1 MSAPTPTGARDGPP
15 SGADVGGAAAPDV
28 GSPESQSRELGPVR
42 NRRSRDSSQGRRPWQ
57 LVVFALAAF
66 TTIPVLLVVGSLLT
80 PDRDVWAFL
89 IDLGLGSMVITTIA
103 LVTVVVTG
111 STALGAGLAWL
122 VGRHHFPGQ
131 RWFSWL
137 LVLPLAVPA
146 YVMGF
151 VYIGLLD
158 HPGPLQSGLRS
169 VFGPDVW
176 FPEVRSFGACAL
188 VLIVALYPYPYIL
201 ARAALREQSATT
213 YDAARALGA
222 GPLSAARLIVLPLA
236 RPSLAAGGLLV
247 AMETL
252 TDFATVQYFG
262 VQTVSV
268 GIHQVWVGMYDRAA
282 AAELAG
288 VVLMFAVL
296 VLAFER
302 IGRGSAK
309 FHQQGGGG
317 RSLEPVRLVGGRAK
331 AATAVCLLVIAVTF
345 VVPVVQLIVWTGP
358 IVGAEG
364 LDARYLEYVG
374 NSAIIAAAV
383 AAACVVVGVVLASAT
398 RLGGGRWTG
407 WLAKSA
413 TVGYAVPGPVVAIG
427 VLIVLAAADSLLDA
441 LGVAWGGVLVTGTLV
456 GLLYA
461 YVIRFLA
468 LAWSSLDAGL
478 EKVSPS
484 LTAAALVLG
493 TKPLGVMRRV
503 HVPLLRPGVGVALVL
518 VAVDTLKELPIMLLL
533 RPFGFET
540 LAVWVF
546 QLAAESRW
554 EVAGLPA
561 LTIIAIALV
570 PILLVFRHT
579 LAVPDPAVS
588 VHHDSERPPAS

>member
-1 MSAPTPTGARDGPP
+1 MSAATHPAPP
-15 SGADVGGAAAPDV
+15 GTDGAA
-28 GSPESQSRELGPVR
+28 SPMPQGPSSTRRDLGPGKRVK
-42 NRRSRDSSQGRRPWQ
+42 NTAGDGRRPWQ
-57 LVVFALAAF
+57 LVVLALAVL
-66 TTIPVLLVVGSLLT
+66 TTVPVLLVVGSLLT
-80 PDRDVWAFL
+80 PDAATWSFL
-89 IDLGLGSMVITTIA
+89 VDLGLTSMVLTTLA
-103 LVTVVVTG
+103 LVLVVVTG
-111 STALGAGLAWL
+111 SIVMGAGLAWL
-122 VGRHHFPGQ
+122 VGRYRFPGQ

-158 HPGPLQSGLRS
+158 HPGPIQTGLRQ

-188 VLIVALYPYPYIL
+188 VLIIALYPYPYIL
-201 ARAALREQSATT
+201 ARAALREQSSTT

-222 GPLSAARLIVLPLA
+222 GPLTAARLVVLPLA

-252 TDFATVQYFG
+252 TDFATVQYFN

-268 GIHQVWVGMYDRAA
+268 GIHQVWVGMYNRVAA
-282 AAELAG
+282 SELAG

-302 IGRGSAK
+302 IGRGGAR

-317 RSLEPVRLVGGRAK
+317 RSLEPALLVGRKAR
-331 AATAVCLLVIAVTF
+331 AATALCLAVIAVTF
-345 VVPVVQLIVWTGP
+345 VVPVVQLLVWTGP
-358 IVGAEG
+358 LLGEDGV
-364 LDARYLEYVG
+364 DSRYLGYVA
-374 NSAIIAAAV
+374 NSAMIAGVVAV
-383 AAACVVVGVVLASAT
+383 ACVLVGIVLASST
-398 RLGGGRWTG
+398 RLGGGKWTG
-407 WLAKSA
+407 RLARSA

-427 VLIVLAAADSLLDA
+427 VLIVLSTADALLDA
-441 LGVAWGGVLVTGTLV
+441 IGLDWGGVLITGTLF

-461 YVIRFLA
+461 YIIRFLA
-468 LAWSSLDAGL
+468 VAWSSLDAGL

-484 LTAAALVLG
+484 LTAAALTLG
-493 TKPLGVMRRV
+493 TRPLGVMRRV
-503 HVPLLRPGVGVALVL
+503 HFPLVRPGVGVALVL

-546 QLAAESRW
+546 ELAAESRW
-554 EVAGLPA
+554 ETAGLPA
-561 LTIIAIALV
+561 LTIIAVALV
-570 PILLVFRHT
+570 PIILVFRHT
-579 LAVPDPAVS
+579 LAVP
-588 VHHDSERPPAS
+588 

>member
-1 MSAPTPTGARDGPP
+1 MSLSQESR
-15 SGADVGGAAAPDV
+15 AAT
-28 GSPESQSRELGPVR
+28 STRHTLGPKRLR
-42 NRRSRDSSQGRRPWQ
+42 NTGDGRRRWQ
-57 LVVFALAAF
+57 IVVLALALI
-66 TTIPVLLVVGSLLT
+66 TTLPVLLVVGSLLT
-80 PDRDVWAFL
+80 PDLSVWGFL
-89 IDLGLGSMVITTIA
+89 VDLGLTSMVLTTLA
-103 LVTVVVTG
+103 LVTVVVAG
-111 STALGAGLAWL
+111 SVAMGAGLAWL
-122 VGRHHFPGQ
+122 VGKYRFPGQ
-131 RWFSWL
+131 RWFSWM

-158 HPGPLQSGLRS
+158 HPGPIQSGLRA

-176 FPEVRSFGACAL
+176 FPEVRSFAVCAI
-188 VLIVALYPYPYIL
+188 VLIIALYPYPYIL

-222 GPLSAARLIVLPLA
+222 GPLRAAWQVVLPLA

-268 GIHQVWVGMYDRAA
+268 GIHQVWVGMYNRAA

-296 VLAFER
+296 VLALER
-302 IGRGSAK
+302 IGRGGAR

-317 RSLEPVRLVGGRAK
+317 HSLEPATLTGRQARG
-331 AATAVCLLVIAVTF
+331 ATALCLSVIALTF
-345 VVPVVQLIVWTGP
+345 VVPVTQLLVWTGP
-358 IVGAEG
+358 LIGDGG
-364 LDARYLEYVG
+364 LDSRYLGYLG
-374 NSAIIAAAV
+374 NSAMIAGIVAV
-383 AAACVVVGVVLASAT
+383 TCVVVGVVLASAT

-407 WLAKSA
+407 WMARSA

-427 VLIVLAAADSLLDA
+427 VLIVLSGADSILDA
-441 LGVAWGGVLVTGTLV
+441 FGINWGGVLITGTLF

-461 YVIRFLA
+461 YVIRFVA

-484 LTAAALVLG
+484 LTAAALTLG
-493 TKPLGVMRRV
+493 IKPLGVMRRV
-503 HVPLLRPGVGVALVL
+503 HLPLLGPGVGVALVL

-546 QLAAESRW
+546 ELASESRW
-554 EVAGLPA
+554 ETAGLPA
-561 LTIIAIALV
+561 LTIIVVALV
-570 PILLVFRHT
+570 PIVLVFRHT
-579 LAVPDPAVS
+579 LAVPDLEKS
-588 VHHDSERPPAS
+588 ESDS

>member
-1 MSAPTPTGARDGPP
+1 M
-15 SGADVGGAAAPDV
+15 
-28 GSPESQSRELGPVR
+28 L
-42 NRRSRDSSQGRRPWQ
+42 
-57 LVVFALAAF
+57 ALALL
-66 TTIPVLLVVGSLLT
+66 TTVPVLLVVGSLLT
-80 PDRDVWAFL
+80 PDREVWSFL
-89 IDLGLGSMVITTIA
+89 IDLGLSSMVLTTVA
-103 LVTVVVTG
+103 LVTTVVLGSVT
-111 STALGAGLAWL
+111 LGAGLAWL
-122 VGRHHFPGQ
+122 VGRHQFPGQ

-158 HPGPLQSGLRS
+158 HPGPVQSGLRQL
-169 VFGPDVW
+169 FGDDVW
-176 FPEVRSFGACAL
+176 FPEVRSFWVCAL
-188 VLIVALYPYPYIL
+188 VLVIALYPYPYIL

-213 YDAARALGA
+213 FDAARALGA
-222 GPLSAARLIVLPLA
+222 GPLTAARLVVLPLA

-268 GIHQVWVGMYDRAA
+268 GIHQVWVGMYNRAA
-282 AAELAG
+282 ASELAG

-296 VLAFER
+296 VLALER
-302 IGRGSAK
+302 IGRGGAR

-317 RSLEPVRLVGGRAK
+317 HSLEPARLTGRA
-331 AATAVCLLVIAVTF
+331 AAMATACCATVIGVTF
-345 VVPVVQLIVWTGP
+345 VVPVVQLVLWSGP
-358 IVGAEG
+358 VVGSG
-364 LDARYLEYVG
+364 GMDGRYLGYVG
-374 NSAIIAAAV
+374 NSAMIAGVVALTCVAV
-383 AAACVVVGVVLASAT
+383 GIVLASAS
-398 RLGGGRWTG
+398 RLAGGRWTT
-407 WLAKSA
+407 WLARSA

-427 VLIVLAAADSLLDA
+427 VLIVLAGADAVLDA
-441 LGVAWGGVLVTGTLV
+441 AGLALGGVLITGTV
-456 GLLYA
+456 AGLLYA

-484 LTAAALVLG
+484 LTAAALALG
-493 TKPLGVMRRV
+493 SSPLRVMRRV
-503 HVPLLRPGVGVALVL
+503 HLPLLRPGVGVALVL

-554 EVAGLPA
+554 QSAGLPA
-561 LTIIAIALV
+561 LTIIAVALV
-570 PILLVFRHT
+570 PIVLVFRHT
-579 LAVPDPAVS
+579 LAVPDPN
-588 VHHDSERPPAS
+588 RPDTGHGGGTSADAAAADVTDTTESAPAR

>member
-1 MSAPTPTGARDGPP
+1 MSTPEQVDVVGRPLPVPGSSRHVL
-15 SGADVGGAAAPDV
+15 SGKRRP
-28 GSPESQSRELGPVR
+28 R
-42 NRRSRDSSQGRRPWQ
+42 NTAGDGRRRWQ
-57 LVVFALAAF
+57 FVVLALALL

-80 PDRDVWAFL
+80 PDRETWGFL
-89 IDLGLGSMVITTIA
+89 VDLGLASMVFTTLA
-103 LVTVVVTG
+103 LVAVVVSG
-111 STALGAGLAWL
+111 SIVVGAGLAWL
-122 VGRHHFPGQ
+122 VGRHQFPGH

-158 HPGPLQSGLRS
+158 HPGPIQSGLRQ

-188 VLIVALYPYPYIL
+188 VLIISLYPYPYIL
-201 ARAALREQSATT
+201 ARAALREQSSTT

-222 GPLSAARLIVLPLA
+222 GPLTAARLVVLPLA

-282 AAELAG
+282 ASELAG

-302 IGRGSAK
+302 IGRGNAR

-317 RSLEPVRLVGGRAK
+317 RSLEPAVLRGRQAR
-331 AATAVCLLVIAVTF
+331 AATVLCMAVIAVTF
-345 VVPVVQLIVWTGP
+345 VVPVVQLVIWSGP
-358 IVGAEG
+358 IIGEG
-364 LDARYLEYVG
+364 GIDSRYVG
-374 NSAIIAAAV
+374 YLANSAMIAGIV
-383 AAACVVVGVVLASAT
+383 ALACVIVGVVLASAT
-398 RLGGGRWTG
+398 RLGGGRWTSR
-407 WLAKSA
+407 LARSA

-427 VLIVLAAADSLLDA
+427 VLIVLSGADSLLDA
-441 LGVAWGGVLVTGTLV
+441 IGVAWGGVLVTGTLF

-484 LTAAALVLG
+484 LTAAALTLG
-493 TKPLGVMRRV
+493 TRPLGVMRRV
-503 HVPLLRPGVGVALVL
+503 HLPLIRPGVGVALVL

-546 QLAAESRW
+546 ELAAESRW
-554 EVAGLPA
+554 ESAGLPA
-561 LTIIAIALV
+561 LTIIAVALV

-579 LAVPDPAVS
+579 LAVPDLESEPA
-588 VHHDSERPPAS
+588 P

>member
-1 MSAPTPTGARDGPP
+1 MSQTTGQPEPARPDPARPMSTRPVSARHELNGP
-15 SGADVGGAAAPDV
+15 
-28 GSPESQSRELGPVR
+28 RR
-42 NRRSRDSSQGRRPWQ
+42 RRSTASEGRRSWQ
-57 LVVFALAAF
+57 LVVLVLALL

-80 PDRDVWAFL
+80 PSQGVWGFL
-89 IDLGLGSMVITTIA
+89 MDLGLTSMVLTTLA

-111 STALGAGLAWL
+111 SIVVGAGLAWL
-122 VGRHHFPGQ
+122 VGRYRFPGQ

-158 HPGPLQSGLRS
+158 HPGPIQTGLRQL
-169 VFGPDVW
+169 FGPDVW
-176 FPEVRSFGACAL
+176 FPEVRSFAACAA
-188 VLIVALYPYPYIL
+188 VLIIALYPYPYIL
-201 ARAALREQSATT
+201 ARAALREQSSTT

-222 GPLSAARLIVLPLA
+222 GPLTAARLVVLPLA

-282 AAELAG
+282 ASELAG

-296 VLAFER
+296 VLALER
-302 IGRGSAK
+302 IGRGSAR

-317 RSLEPVRLVGGRAK
+317 HTLEPATLTGRSAR
-331 AATAVCLLVIAVTF
+331 AATSICVAVIALTF
-345 VVPVVQLIVWTGP
+345 VVPVVQLMIWSGP
-358 IVGAEG
+358 IIGAG
-364 LDARYLEYVG
+364 GVDGRYLNYLG
-374 NSAIIAAAV
+374 NSAMIAAIV
-383 AAACVVVGVVLASAT
+383 ALTCVVVGVVLASST
-398 RLGGGRWTG
+398 RLGGGTWTRWM
-407 WLAKSA
+407 ARSA

-427 VLIVLAAADSLLDA
+427 VLIVLSSADALFDA
-441 LGVAWGGVLVTGTLV
+441 LGLGFGGILVTGTLF

-484 LTAAALVLG
+484 LTAAALTLG
-493 TKPLGVMRRV
+493 TRPLGVMRRV
-503 HVPLLRPGVGVALVL
+503 HLPLLRPGLGVALVL

-546 QLAAESRW
+546 QLASESRW
-554 EVAGLPA
+554 ESAGLPA
-561 LTIIAIALV
+561 LTIIAVALV

-579 LAVPDPAVS
+579 LAVPETRADT
-588 VHHDSERPPAS
+588 VHHHGARDDSERQPV

>member
-1 MSAPTPTGARDGPP
+1 MSAATHPAPP
-15 SGADVGGAAAPDV
+15 GTDGAA
-28 GSPESQSRELGPVR
+28 SPMPQGPSST
-42 NRRSRDSSQGRRPWQ
+42 RRDLVPGKRVKNTAGDGRRPWQ
-57 LVVFALAAF
+57 LVVLALAVL
-66 TTIPVLLVVGSLLT
+66 TTVPVLLVVGSLLT
-80 PDRDVWAFL
+80 PDAATWSFL
-89 IDLGLGSMVITTIA
+89 VDLGLTSMVLTTLA
-103 LVTVVVTG
+103 LVLVVVTG
-111 STALGAGLAWL
+111 SIVMGAGLAWL
-122 VGRHHFPGQ
+122 VGRYRFPGQ

-158 HPGPLQSGLRS
+158 HPGPIQTGLRQ

-188 VLIVALYPYPYIL
+188 VLIIALYPYPYIL
-201 ARAALREQSATT
+201 ARAALREQSSTT

-222 GPLSAARLIVLPLA
+222 GPLTAARLVVLPLA

-252 TDFATVQYFG
+252 TDFATVQYFN

-268 GIHQVWVGMYDRAA
+268 GIHQVWVGMYNRVAA
-282 AAELAG
+282 SELAG

-302 IGRGSAK
+302 IGRGGAR

-317 RSLEPVRLVGGRAK
+317 RSLEPALLVGRKAR
-331 AATAVCLLVIAVTF
+331 AATALCLAVIAVTF
-345 VVPVVQLIVWTGP
+345 VVPVVQLLVWTGP
-358 IVGAEG
+358 LLGEDGV
-364 LDARYLEYVG
+364 DSRYLGYVA
-374 NSAIIAAAV
+374 NSAMIAGVVAV
-383 AAACVVVGVVLASAT
+383 ACVLVGIVLASST
-398 RLGGGRWTG
+398 RLGGGKWTG
-407 WLAKSA
+407 RLARSA

-427 VLIVLAAADSLLDA
+427 VLIVLSTADALLDA
-441 LGVAWGGVLVTGTLV
+441 IGLDWGGVLITGTLF

-461 YVIRFLA
+461 YIIRFLA
-468 LAWSSLDAGL
+468 VAWSSLDAGL

-484 LTAAALVLG
+484 LTAAALTLG
-493 TKPLGVMRRV
+493 TRPLGVMRRV
-503 HVPLLRPGVGVALVL
+503 HFPLVRPGVGVALVL

-546 QLAAESRW
+546 ELAAESRW
-554 EVAGLPA
+554 ETAGLPA
-561 LTIIAIALV
+561 LTIIAVALV
-570 PILLVFRHT
+570 PIILVFRHT
-579 LAVPDPAVS
+579 LAVP
-588 VHHDSERPPAS
+588 

>member
-1 MSAPTPTGARDGPP
+1 MSTPAAGSTTQSLETEPQSATPSAARD
-15 SGADVGGAAAPDV
+15 
-28 GSPESQSRELGPVR
+28 LGPVR
-42 NRRSRDSSQGRRPWQ
+42 ARRSSDTSQGRKPWQ
-57 LVVFALAAF
+57 LVVLAVAVF

-80 PDRDVWAFL
+80 PDRDVWSFL
-89 IDLGLGSMVITTIA
+89 VDFGLGSMVVTTIA
-103 LVTVVVTG
+103 LVAVVVTG
-111 STALGAGLAWL
+111 SIVLGAGLAWL
-122 VGRHHFPGQ
+122 VGRHRFPGQ

-176 FPEVRSFGACAL
+176 FPEIRSFGACAI
-188 VLIVALYPYPYIL
+188 VLIIALYPYPYIL
-201 ARAALREQSATT
+201 ARAALREQSSTT

-222 GPLSAARLIVLPLA
+222 GPFTAARLVVLPLA

-302 IGRGSAK
+302 IGRGNAK

-317 RSLEPVRLVGGRAK
+317 RSLEQVQLLGRRAHL
-331 AATAVCLLVIAVTF
+331 ATATCLAVIAVTF

-358 IVGAEG
+358 IVGADG

-374 NSAIIAAAV
+374 NSAVIAAVV
-383 AAACVVVGVVLASAT
+383 AAACVVVGIVLASAT

-407 WLAKSA
+407 WMAKSA

-427 VLIVLAAADSLLDA
+427 VLIVFAAADSVLDA
-441 LGVAWGGVLVTGTLV
+441 LGLAWGGVLVGGSLL

-493 TKPLGVMRRV
+493 TKPLGVLRRV

-561 LTIIAIALV
+561 LTIVAIALV

-579 LAVPDPAVS
+579 LAVPDPTVPAPTS
-588 VHHDSERPPAS
+588 ATDSERIST

>member
-1 MSAPTPTGARDGPP
+1 MSVSQE
-15 SGADVGGAAAPDV
+15 SGATTSA
-28 GSPESQSRELGPVR
+28 RHTLGPKRLR
-42 NRRSRDSSQGRRPWQ
+42 NTGDGRRRWQ
-57 LVVFALAAF
+57 FVVLALALI

-80 PDRDVWAFL
+80 PDLSVWGFL
-89 IDLGLGSMVITTIA
+89 VDLGLTSMVVTTLA
-103 LVTVVVTG
+103 LVVVVVSG
-111 STALGAGLAWL
+111 SVAMGAGLAWL
-122 VGRHHFPGQ
+122 VGKYRFCGQ
-131 RWFSWL
+131 RWFSWM

-158 HPGPLQSGLRS
+158 HPGPIQSGLRA

-176 FPEVRSFGACAL
+176 FPEVRSFAVCAI
-188 VLIVALYPYPYIL
+188 VLIIALYPYPYIL

-222 GPLSAARLIVLPLA
+222 GPLRAAWHVVLPLA

-268 GIHQVWVGMYDRAA
+268 GIHQVWVGMYNRAA

-296 VLAFER
+296 VLALER
-302 IGRGSAK
+302 IGRGGAR

-317 RSLEPVRLVGGRAK
+317 HALEPTTLTGRRARG
-331 AATAVCLLVIAVTF
+331 ATAVCLSVVALTF
-345 VVPVVQLIVWTGP
+345 VVPVVQLLVWTGP
-358 IVGAEG
+358 LIGDGG
-364 LDARYLEYVG
+364 LDSRYLGYLG
-374 NSAIIAAAV
+374 NSAMIAGIVAV
-383 AAACVVVGVVLASAT
+383 TCVLVGVVLASAT

-407 WLAKSA
+407 WMARSA

-427 VLIVLAAADSLLDA
+427 VLIVLSAADSILDVF
-441 LGVAWGGVLVTGTLV
+441 GINWGGVLITGTLF

-461 YVIRFLA
+461 YVIRFVA

-484 LTAAALVLG
+484 LTAAALTLG
-493 TKPLGVMRRV
+493 TKPIGVMRRV
-503 HVPLLRPGVGVALVL
+503 HLPLLGPGVGVALVL

-546 QLAAESRW
+546 ELAAESRW
-554 EVAGLPA
+554 ETAGLPA
-561 LTIIAIALV
+561 LTIIAVALV
-570 PILLVFRHT
+570 PIVLVFRHT
-579 LAVPDPAVS
+579 LAVPDPEK
-588 VHHDSERPPAS
+588 SESPS

>member
-1 MSAPTPTGARDGPP
+1 MTEDAHRH
-15 SGADVGGAAAPDV
+15 
-28 GSPESQSRELGPVR
+28 ELGPVR
-42 NRRSRDSSQGRRPWQ
+42 ARGSGDASQGRKPWQ
-57 LVVFALAAF
+57 LVVLGLALF
-66 TTIPVLLVVGSLLT
+66 TTVPVLLVVGSLLT

-89 IDLGLGSMVITTIA
+89 IDFGLGSMVLTTIA
-103 LVTVVVTG
+103 LVVVVVTG
-111 STALGAGLAWL
+111 STMLGAALAWL
-122 VGRHHFPGQ
+122 VGRHRFPGQ

-176 FPEVRSFGACAL
+176 FPEIRSFGACAL
-188 VLIVALYPYPYIL
+188 VLIIALYPYPYIL

-222 GPLSAARLIVLPLA
+222 GPLSAARLVVLPLA

-268 GIHQVWVGMYDRAA
+268 GIHQVWVGMYNRAA

-302 IGRGSAK
+302 IGRGNAK

-317 RSLEPVRLVGGRAK
+317 HSLEQVYLSGRRARL
-331 AATAVCLLVIAVTF
+331 ATATCLVVIGVTF
-345 VVPVVQLIVWTGP
+345 VVPVAQLLIWTGP
-358 IVGAEG
+358 IVGTEG

-374 NSAIIAAAV
+374 NSAMIAAVV
-383 AAACVVVGVVLASAT
+383 AASCVVVGIVLASAT
-398 RLGGGRWTG
+398 RLGGGKWTG
-407 WLAKSA
+407 WMAKSA

-427 VLIVLAAADSLLDA
+427 VLIVFAAADSVLDA
-441 LGVAWGGVLVTGTLV
+441 LGAEWGGALVTGSIV

-493 TKPLGVMRRV
+493 TKPLSVMRRV

-554 EVAGLPA
+554 DVAGLPA

-579 LAVPDPAVS
+579 LAVPDPTPS
-588 VHHDSERPPAS
+588 TDSERAAV

>member
-1 MSAPTPTGARDGPP
+1 MSIHPGSGPGRTGLDGP
-15 SGADVGGAAAPDV
+15 GGDPAGETTRAAPHTRA
-28 GSPESQSRELGPVR
+28 G
-42 NRRSRDSSQGRRPWQ
+42 RSAGEGRRTWQ
-57 LVVFALAAF
+57 AVVLGLALL
-66 TTIPVLLVVGSLLT
+66 TTIPVLLVIGSLLT
-80 PDRDVWAFL
+80 PSRDVWGFL
-89 IDLGLGSMVITTIA
+89 VDLGLGSMVVTTIV
-103 LVTVVVTG
+103 LVAVVVTG

-122 VGRHHFPGQ
+122 VGRHQFPGQ

-158 HPGPLQSGLRS
+158 HPGPVQSGLRQ

-176 FPEVRSFGACAL
+176 FPDVRSFAACAA

-201 ARAALREQSATT
+201 ARAALREQSSTT

-222 GPLSAARLIVLPLA
+222 GPLSAARLVVLPLA

-282 AAELAG
+282 ASELAG
-288 VVLMFAVL
+288 VVLMFAVV
-296 VLAFER
+296 VLALER
-302 IGRGSAK
+302 IGRGGAR

-317 RSLEPVRLVGGRAK
+317 RSMEPARLAGRRVR
-331 AATAVCLLVIAVTF
+331 AATAVCLAVIMVTF
-345 VVPVVQLIVWTGP
+345 VVPVVQLAVWSGP
-358 IVGAEG
+358 ILGTGRVDG
-364 LDARYLEYVG
+364 RYVEYVG
-374 NSAIIAAAV
+374 NSAMIAGVV
-383 AAACVVVGVVLASAT
+383 ALSCVVVGIVLASAT

-407 WLAKSA
+407 WVARSA

-427 VLIVLAAADSLLDA
+427 VLIVLSSADDVLDA
-441 LGVAWGGVLVTGTLV
+441 IGLAWGGILVTGTLA

-461 YVIRFLA
+461 YIIRFLA

-484 LTAAALVLG
+484 LTAAALTLG
-493 TKPLGVMRRV
+493 TRPLGVLRRV
-503 HVPLLRPGVGVALVL
+503 HLPLLRPGVGVALVL

-554 EVAGLPA
+554 ESAGLPA
-561 LTIIAIALV
+561 LTIIAAALV

-579 LAVPDPAVS
+579 LAVPDS
-588 VHHDSERPPAS
+588 DESASHP